1 MQNFLKYFTY
11 ASNFQN
17 TNTIVF
23 GMLKENIAD
32 IKYHILETLILLSAG
47 LKKLSKFGIIR

>member
-23 GMLKENIAD
+23 GMLKENITD

-47 LKKLSKFGIIR
+47 LKILKQIWYY